1 MTALV
6 KLLSLD
12 LCLYIPE
19 KKNYTLKYDRIY
31 RSCRCVMRFQ
41 NFKFIPLGQMRV
53 VNWRF
58 LFYCKVYHLNY
69 IYIVRSRQ
77 LIFYHQLMFVGI
89 FILSLG
95 VIWVW
100 NNDIFCHIRLV
111 PGIKAPSIFQRV
123 DKWHSKIW
131 LGMSC
136 KGAIRL

>member
-31 RSCRCVMRFQ
+31 RSCRCAIRFQ

-69 IYIVRSRQ
+69 ICIVRSRQ
-77 LIFYHQLMFVGI
+77 LVFYHQLMFVGI

-100 NNDIFCHIRLV
+100 NNGIQCWIGLLFTKFVVTDLWIRYNKFQIFIV
-111 PGIKAPSIFQRV
+111 P
-123 DKWHSKIW
+123 KWA
-131 LGMSC
+131 C
-136 KGAIRL
+136 KTPLE